1 MASPKFDKVKDYY
14 DQKLWTKAR
23 VKNAVVKGW
32 ITEDE
37 YETITGDLTIEN
49 ICAACGKSCN
59 EPCELWYSRSE
70 ERRVGK
76 EC

>member
-23 VKNAVVKGW
+23 VKNAVVKGL

-37 YETITGDLTIEN
+37 YETITGDPY
-49 ICAACGKSCN
+49 AAEAN
-59 EPCELWYSRSE
+59 D
-70 ERRVGK
+70 
-76 EC
+76 